1 MVGYFSTP
9 ITCRLRRLRS
19 LPNVSPSSTGRP
31 EIVVSLATHVSRTL
45 PPGSGKP
52 FRLSL
57 AGLRTDQEGFGF
69 NESELTILGAR
80 SFAAVTARAGLH
92 EEENV

>member
-31 EIVVSLATHVSRTL
+31 EIVVSFTTPVSRTL

-57 AGLRTDQEGFGF
+57 AGLRTDLEGF
-69 NESELTILGAR
+69 ELTILGAR
-80 SFAAVTARAGLH
+80 SFAAVTARSGLH

>member
-1 MVGYFSTP
+1 MSVEATPVAPERFS
-9 ITCRLRRLRS
+9 IIDRAS
-19 LPNVSPSSTGRP
+19 LG
-31 EIVVSLATHVSRTL
+31 EIVVSLDPRLPDSSSPVRANISICLMLVSGPIR
-45 PPGSGKP
+45 K
-52 FRLSL
+52 
-57 AGLRTDQEGFGF
+57 GFGF